1 MTDELNSFEKER
13 ESLGPALRAG
23 LNAGRHHVDTDLADV
38 LARRRSYR
46 RRTWVLRG
54 TAGALLL
61 AAGLVNG
68 PSLVDRL
75 SDARPAVVSAPDD
88 IPDHRA
94 ATFALRA
101 IAQAGLMDP
110 LGSFYVFEGTERQ
123 QDEWV
128 VWFASSE
135 CVRTETMETCRAA
148 AGEDE
153 LGNPRPDTRL
163 SVGVTDDG
171 EMRVVSVE
179 RSSGPVPEGNRERL
193 LAYSEWPAPVEPHPE
208 FAPIPV
214 TKGDPDADGDSLLYR
229 VASYWAGPIPDE
241 RVTFGCFARAFD
253 QRDQVVYESHAFTF
267 ESPEGDSR
275 RNGGV
280 LHSGFPADTGAQ
292 RVDMVCDRFT
302 GPGWTLASEP
312 EVRFP
317 PDAGSVRVIGDLV
330 WQDRAIIGIQLQ
342 CTTSVLDANGQ
353 VLGEVTQP
361 RSGPWPLGVGEEP
374 PFRDG
379 LDVIVDVPQG
389 SAPSDVR
396 FDCVVPSPPTREP
409 DDERPAPPEPD
420 QGREPPSRP
429 QHPPEGP
436 RHVVAEGTFEGPDWG
451 ELAGQRWWLYA
462 WQVDGWRCWSFAI
475 GEADSG
481 GRSCGPLEDAGDD
494 QEVIGSSGG
503 IPSGMHDSA
512 ASILYGELDEHVAR
526 IEIQLSSG
534 ATYEVHPIVPD
545 ADLGIQA
552 RYFVAFVEPSE
563 SYSITAYDEGGK
575 VLQKRDYK
583 H

>member
-23 LNAGRHHVDTDLADV
+23 LDAGRHHVDTDLADV
-38 LARRRSYR
+38 LARQRSYR

-54 TAGALLL
+54 AAGALLL
-61 AAGLVNG
+61 AAGLVNE
-68 PSLVDRL
+68 PSLFDRL

-110 LGSFYVFEGTERQ
+110 LGSFYGYEGIERQ
-123 QDEWV
+123 EDEWV

-135 CVRTETMETCRAA
+135 CVRTETTETCHAA

-153 LGNPRPDTRL
+153 LGNPQPDTRL
-163 SVGVTDDG
+163 SVGVGDDG
-171 EMRVVSVE
+171 NLRVVSVE
-179 RSSGPVPEGNRERL
+179 RSSGPVPEDNRERL
-193 LAYSEWPAPVEPHPE
+193 LAYSEWPDPVDPHPE

-214 TKGDPDADGDSLLYR
+214 TKGDPAADGDSLIYR
-229 VASYWAGPIPDE
+229 AASYWAGPIPE
-241 RVTFGCFARAFD
+241 QRTTFGCFARAFD
-253 QRDQVVYESHAFTF
+253 EGDQVVYESHAFTF

-292 RVDMVCDRFT
+292 RVEMVCDRFR
-302 GPGWTLASEP
+302 GPGWSLASEP

-330 WQDRAIIGIQLQ
+330 WEDRGIIGIQLQ

-374 PFRDG
+374 PFRDR
-379 LDVIVDVPQG
+379 LDVIVDVAQG
-389 SAPSDVR
+389 SDPSDVR
-396 FDCVVPSPPTREP
+396 FDCVVPSPPRREP
-409 DDERPAPPEPD
+409 DDSPERPEPAND
-420 QGREPPSRP
+420 RESPSRP
-429 QHPPEGP
+429 PQPPKGP
-436 RHVVAEGTFEGPDWG
+436 RHVVAEGTFEGTEWG
-451 ELAGQRWWLYA
+451 ELTGQRWWLYA
-462 WQVDGWRCWSFAI
+462 WQVNGWRCWSHAI
-475 GEADSG
+475 GEPDAK
-481 GRSCGPLEDAGDD
+481 GRFCTRLEDAAND
-494 QEVIGSSGG
+494 QEVIGGSGG
-503 IPSGMHDSA
+503 IPSAMHDSER
-512 ASILYGELDEHVAR
+512 SILYGELDEAVAR

-534 ATYEVHPIVPD
+534 RTYDVPAIVPE
-545 ADLGIQA
+545 ADLGINA

-563 SYSITAYDEGGK
+563 SYSIAAYDGRGK
-575 VLQKRDYK
+575 VLQKHDYE